1 MALLISITPV
11 ISYGIILLIIGIG
24 ARIFVGKRRFNR
36 RGYGGAQ
43 LYSSYWSAVLV
54 STIEGVLMIISA
66 LSIVAGTLLVLV
78 ELFNQH

>member
-11 ISYGIILLIIGIG
+11 ISYGIILLLIGVG
-24 ARIFVGKRRFNR
+24 TRIFVGLRRFNR

-43 LYSSYWSAVLV
+43 LYTSYWSSVLV
-54 STIEGVLMIISA
+54 SNIEGVLMIISA
-66 LSIVAGTLLVLV
+66 LSIVGGALLVLV

>member
-11 ISYGIILLIIGIG
+11 ISYGLILLLIGVGI
-24 ARIFVGKRRFNR
+24 RIFVAKRRFNR

-43 LYSSYWSAVLV
+43 LYTSYWSAILV

-66 LSIVAGTLLVLV
+66 LSIVGGVLLMLV

>member
-1 MALLISITPV
+1 MALLISITSV
-11 ISYGIILLIIGIG
+11 ISYGIILLLIGVGI
-24 ARIFVGKRRFNR
+24 RILVAKRRFNR

-43 LYSSYWSAVLV
+43 LYTSYWSSVLV

-66 LSIVAGTLLVLV
+66 LSIVGGALLVLV

>member
-1 MALLISITPV
+1 MTLLISITPV
-11 ISYGIILLIIGIG
+11 ISYGILLLLIGVGI
-24 ARIFVGKRRFNR
+24 RIFVGKRRFNR

-43 LYSSYWSAVLV
+43 LYNSYWSAALI

-66 LSIVAGTLLVLV
+66 LSIVGGALLVLV

>member
-11 ISYGIILLIIGIG
+11 ISYGIILLLIGVG
-24 ARIFVGKRRFNR
+24 TRIFVGRRRFNR

-43 LYSSYWSAVLV
+43 LYTSYWSAVLV
-54 STIEGVLMIISA
+54 STVEGVLMIISA
-66 LSIVAGTLLVLV
+66 LSIVVGVLLILV